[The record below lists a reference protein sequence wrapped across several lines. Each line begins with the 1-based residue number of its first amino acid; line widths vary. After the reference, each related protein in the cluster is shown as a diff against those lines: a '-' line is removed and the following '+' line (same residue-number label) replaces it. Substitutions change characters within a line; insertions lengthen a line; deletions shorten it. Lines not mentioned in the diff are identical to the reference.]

1 MIVEREAGPGPRTGP
16 CGTPNE
22 VEAGS
27 ELWQWI
33 LTDRVRFVSCNE
45 KHSKAVPSFP
55 KSW

>member
-27 ELWQWI
+27 ELWQRI
-33 LTDRVRFVSCNE
+33 LTD
-45 KHSKAVPSFP
+45 
-55 KSW
+55 

>member
-27 ELWQWI
+27 VVAVD
-33 LTDRVRFVSCNE
+33 TDRQSEVC
-45 KHSKAVPSFP
+45 KL
-55 KSW
+55 